1 LALILFVI
9 ATIGATAA
17 WSSYVEIINKDKKM
31 QLSKRKS
38 FFDILVKN
46 SLLAGAVLFFITAI
60 SLFIAVIAQIEL
72 LY

>member
-1 LALILFVI
+1 MALILFVI

-38 FFDILVKN
+38 FLEILVKN

-60 SLFIAVIAQIEL
+60 SLFIAVIAQIDL

>member
-38 FFDILVKN
+38 FFEILVKN

>member
-60 SLFIAVIAQIEL
+60 SLFIAVIAQIDL

>member
-1 LALILFVI
+1 MALILFVI

-38 FFDILVKN
+38 FFEILVKN

-60 SLFIAVIAQIEL
+60 SLFIAVIAQIDL

>member
-1 LALILFVI
+1 MALILFVI

-38 FFDILVKN
+38 FFEILVKN

>member
-1 LALILFVI
+1 MALILFVI

>member
-1 LALILFVI
+1 MALILFVI
-9 ATIGATAA
+9 ATIGATAT

-38 FFDILVKN
+38 FLEILVKN

-60 SLFIAVIAQIEL
+60 SLFIAVIAQIDL

>member
-38 FFDILVKN
+38 FLEILVKN

-60 SLFIAVIAQIEL
+60 SLFIAVIAQIDL